1 MQNLIYQ
8 EHANFHRLAPGL
20 SPIWFN
26 LKHSN
31 PHDNH
36 FLTNSS
42 NNDDDDNN
50 DNDHNNN
57 NNGNNDDDDI
67 NNSNNNNDDNITTTT
82 TTGFKSILQHL
93 IQFLLIIN

>member
-31 PHDNH
+31 PHD
-36 FLTNSS
+36 SS
-42 NNDDDDNN
+42 YNDDDDNN
-50 DNDHNNN
+50 DHNNN
-57 NNGNNDDDDI
+57 NNNDDDDI